1 MTNKYL
7 DDYYGQVENENI
19 NQNEKE
25 IKKMW
30 AYILYY
36 EEQNSFNF
44 LFNQDFNNIDLS
56 KMDMNMTMIF
66 DEENKLIQNK
76 LIKSEIERNINRMW
90 HNMINNLK
98 SENDEIQT
106 KLIKSEF
113 NFVEVNIEIKKIKEE
128 NSKLKEI
135 ERITSNSPKFI
146 DILENLKNQ
155 GIEHRTPSPFFP
167 SPLVNNEFSIEK
179 ILEEENRILKQENSK
194 LKKENI
200 YLKKEK
206 SSKKKYQ
213 LKKLNETKNKIN
225 LKLKQLQS
233 KKNANI
239 IK

>member
-76 LIKSEIERNINRMW
+76 LR
-90 HNMINNLK
+90 
-98 SENDEIQT
+98 
-106 KLIKSEF
+106 
-113 NFVEVNIEIKKIKEE
+113 
-128 NSKLKEI
+128 
-135 ERITSNSPKFI
+135 TSP
-146 DILENLKNQ
+146 
-155 GIEHRTPSPFFP
+155 HM
-167 SPLVNNEFSIEK
+167 
-179 ILEEENRILKQENSK
+179 
-194 LKKENI
+194 
-200 YLKKEK
+200 YLWRE
-206 SSKKKYQ
+206 
-213 LKKLNETKNKIN
+213 
-225 LKLKQLQS
+225 
-233 KKNANI
+233 
-239 IK
+239 